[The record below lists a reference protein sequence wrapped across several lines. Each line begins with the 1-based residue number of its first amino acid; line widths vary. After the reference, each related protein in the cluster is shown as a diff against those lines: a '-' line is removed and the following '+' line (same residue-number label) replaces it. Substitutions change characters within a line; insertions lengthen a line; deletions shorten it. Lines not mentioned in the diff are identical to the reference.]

1 MIGSVLFLCHIPHIY
16 GILQNN
22 LPRGVTLGV
31 AKDTYIV
38 EGIRFF
44 HLLSLLEGDEKGSPC
59 KESWR
64 RRRLRGCMLLPSKY
78 LKKNE
83 HIY

>member
-38 EGIRFF
+38 EGVILIF
-44 HLLSLLEGDEKGSPC
+44 HLLSLLEEMK
-59 KESWR
+59 KA
-64 RRRLRGCMLLPSKY
+64 LLARISREP
-78 LKKNE
+78 LL
-83 HIY
+83 

>member
-38 EGIRFF
+38 EGVITTFRSF
-44 HLLSLLEGDEKGSPC
+44 LCRAKETNQRKALVALSGN
-59 KESWR
+59 
-64 RRRLRGCMLLPSKY
+64 LRPWL
-78 LKKNE
+78 
-83 HIY
+83 

>member
-38 EGIRFF
+38 EGVILIFLTITILTTNRQGENTWTT
-44 HLLSLLEGDEKGSPC
+44 L
-59 KESWR
+59 
-64 RRRLRGCMLLPSKY
+64 
-78 LKKNE
+78 
-83 HIY
+83 